1 MTDMITYSKTSLKD
15 KSSCK
20 AFDWSDKSE
29 LWFYRGFKFNIYRVK
44 AEIIYYGHQSQP
56 TFNGNSRLNS

>member
-1 MTDMITYSKTSLKD
+1 MTDMITYSKTSLRD

-29 LWFYRGFKFNIYRVK
+29 LWFYRGFRFNIYRVK
-44 AEIIYYGHQSQP
+44 AEIIY
-56 TFNGNSRLNS
+56 